1 MKIYL
6 INVGKTN
13 ISYLAEGIH
22 EFEKRIR
29 RYIPFEILEIPEL
42 KRIKGSPVYALKE
55 AEGRNLIKYIKKS
68 DYSILLD
75 KKGKEFDSVE
85 FSDYIQKL
93 MNKGL
98 STIYFFSGGVN
109 GFSGEV
115 YSRAHDLLSLS
126 KMTFTHQM
134 VRLIFIEQLYRAL
147 AILKGDPYHH

>member
-13 ISYLAEGIH
+13 ISYLKEGIYL
-22 EFEKRIR
+22 FEKRIR
-29 RYIPFEILEIPEL
+29 RYIPFEIYEIPEL
-42 KRIKGSPVYALKE
+42 KNVKGSSAYAIKE
-55 AEGRNLIKYIKKS
+55 AEGKSIIKFIERS
-68 DYSILLD
+68 DYSVLLD
-75 KKGKEFDSVE
+75 KKGREFDSVE

-98 STIYFFSGGVN
+98 SSLYFFTGGVN
-109 GFSGEV
+109 GFSAEV
-115 YSRAHDLLSLS
+115 YSRVDDLLSLS

-134 VRLIFIEQLYRAL
+134 VRLISIEQLYRAL

>member
-13 ISYLAEGIH
+13 ISYLKEGIY
-22 EFEKRIR
+22 EFETRIR
-29 RYIPFEILEIPEL
+29 RYIPFEIFEIPEL
-42 KRIKGSPVYALKE
+42 KKIKGSSVSAVKE
-55 AEGRNLIKYIKKS
+55 AEGKNILKLMEKS

-75 KKGKEFDSVE
+75 KKGKELDSVE
-85 FSDYIQKL
+85 FSDYIRKL

-98 STIYFFSGGVN
+98 STIYFFTGGVN
-109 GFSGEV
+109 GFSGDV